1 MATILIKNESKP
13 LKCEICHQTDLFDV
27 ETQVCL
33 RCKDLASVPS
43 ASKPVEAFSDEDR
56 ASFFRRLNDHYQAI
70 SHQETVAQLKKPATS
85 HISVATVIFNGCLF
99 VVLKTV
105 LALILSSA
113 SPTLMAVFCFFAF
126 VVIEL
131 AIVFSI
137 RPAQPVL
144 AQGILTG
151 LIISFFSPF
160 VILVLSALFDVLG
173 ETGNILVLVSISIV
187 GSILLFRRLGSYR

>member
-43 ASKPVEAFSDEDR
+43 ASKPVEVFSDEDR
-56 ASFFRRLNDHYQAI
+56 ASFFRRLNDHYQTI
-70 SHQETVAQLKKPATS
+70 SHQETVTQLKKPATS
-85 HISVATVIFNGCLF
+85 HISVATVISNGCLF

-160 VILVLSALFDVLG
+160 VILVLSALFGVLG

>member
-1 MATILIKNESKP
+1 MGTILIKNESKP

-56 ASFFRRLNDHYQAI
+56 ASFFRRLNDHYQTI
-70 SHQETVAQLKKPATS
+70 SHQETVAQLKKPATF
-85 HISVATVIFNGCLF
+85 HISVATVILNGLLF

-113 SPTLMAVFCFFAF
+113 SPTLMAVFSFFAF
-126 VVIEL
+126 VMIET

-137 RPAQPVL
+137 RPARPVL
-144 AQGILTG
+144 AQGISTG

-160 VILVLSALFDVLG
+160 MILVLMALFYVLG
-173 ETGNILVLVSISIV
+173 ETGNILVLVSIFIA
-187 GSILLFRRLGSYR
+187 GFILLFRKLGAYR

>member
-1 MATILIKNESKP
+1 MGTILIKNESKP

-43 ASKPVEAFSDEDR
+43 ASKPVEAFSGEDR
-56 ASFFRRLNDHYQAI
+56 ASFFRRLNNHYQTI

-85 HISVATVIFNGCLF
+85 HISVATVIFNGLLF
-99 VVLKTV
+99 VVLKTI
-105 LALILSSA
+105 LALILSAA
-113 SPTLMAVFCFFAF
+113 SPTLMAVFSFFAF

-137 RPAQPVL
+137 RSTQPVL
-144 AQGILTG
+144 AQGIFTG

-160 VILVLSALFDVLG
+160 VILVLMALSYLLG
-173 ETGNILVLVSISIV
+173 RSGNILILISLLLIGFVL
-187 GSILLFRRLGSYR
+187 LLKKLGSYR